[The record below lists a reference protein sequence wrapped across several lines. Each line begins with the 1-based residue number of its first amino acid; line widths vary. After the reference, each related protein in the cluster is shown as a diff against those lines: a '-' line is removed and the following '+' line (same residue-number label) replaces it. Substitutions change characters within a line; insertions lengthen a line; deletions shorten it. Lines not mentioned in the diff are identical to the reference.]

1 MKYIDSIQQA
11 NKKMALAAQ
20 QLDEW
25 VLPANPINYTISY
38 EFVEGKNASLINAVK
53 QRLAEG
59 KTLDNFSME
68 EFYKHFILGQSKFRD
83 ELVDDM
89 ADVVTQVDR
98 SCKLSTQQ
106 VERFIDKLDTNL
118 VHINANDDPQVKNA
132 VSNIRRASDDF
143 KTQQQTLIER
153 LIASQQKARE
163 LKAELDKV
171 KQEIYLDPI
180 TGMYNRK
187 ALHKHLETW
196 HQQDPNRQLAAI
208 VVNIDQFKEFHD
220 KFGPLIGNVLLSK
233 IAQKVSSYVDDSGLP
248 VRTMNDEFLIFLPD
262 IDKTIAGEIAEKIRQ
277 GVEKLTFIS
286 SKSGVRFPK
295 MTISLGVDSFSVTEK
310 PTALILKARHVL
322 SRHKSATAN
331 QVVVA

>member
-25 VLPANPINYTISY
+25 RLPANPINYTISY
-38 EFVEGKNASLINAVK
+38 EYVEGKNASLINAVQ

-68 EFYKHFILGQSKFRD
+68 EFYKHYILGQSKFRD

-89 ADVVTQVDR
+89 TDVVSQVDK
-98 SCKLSTQQ
+98 SAQQSAQQ
-106 VERFIDKLDTNL
+106 VERFINKLDANL
-118 VHINANDDPQVKNA
+118 VHINQGEGEKSQLAIH
-132 VSNIRRASDDF
+132 NIRRASDDF
-143 KTQQQTLIER
+143 KSQQQSLIER
-153 LIASQQKARE
+153 LLASQQKARA

-187 ALHKHLETW
+187 ALHKHLDTW
-196 HQQDPNRQLAAI
+196 HKQDPSRQLAAI
-208 VVNIDQFKEFHD
+208 VVSIDQFTEFHD

-248 VRTMNDEFLIFLPD
+248 VRTTNDEFLIFLPD
-262 IDKTIAGEIAEKIRQ
+262 IDKHIAGEIAEKIRQ
-277 GVEKLTFIS
+277 GVEKLRFIS

-295 MTISLGVDSFSVTEK
+295 MTISLGVDCFAVSESS
-310 PTALILKARHVL
+310 TALITKARRIL
-322 SRHKSATAN
+322 SQHPGDTSNKVILA
-331 QVVVA
+331 